1 MQGTRCLTSKIVWR
15 GIAIVILLVVLWA
28 AVRSILGLASA
39 LVHLL
44 LFIADL
50 VLVYVL
56 GRRVVAEGPSAQP
69 LD

>member
-1 MQGTRCLTSKIVWR
+1 MSTNVWR

-28 AVRSILGLASA
+28 AVRPILGIASG

-44 LFIADL
+44 LFIAPL

-56 GRRVVAEGPSAQP
+56 GRRVMARRP
-69 LD
+69 

>member
-1 MQGTRCLTSKIVWR
+1 LTSKIVWR